1 MASAGGTEH
10 QHVVLVV
17 EDSDVTRESLGLLF
31 HMEGYRVATAPT
43 GRVALQLMVTMRFRP
58 CVVVADLMMPE
69 MDGFDFLEELR
80 GDEAGRHVPVVVITA
95 RDLTAEDHR
104 RLNGSVERILQKG
117 AYGREELLAEV
128 RRLVRASIDKRR
140 AAP

>member
-1 MASAGGTEH
+1 MSGPSRGKRRP
-10 QHVVLVV
+10 VK
-17 EDSDVTRESLGLLF
+17 D
-31 HMEGYRVATAPT
+31 TAPASPSNAAL
-43 GRVALQLMVTMRFRP
+43 RARVVAL
-58 CVVVADLMMPE
+58 DLMMPE